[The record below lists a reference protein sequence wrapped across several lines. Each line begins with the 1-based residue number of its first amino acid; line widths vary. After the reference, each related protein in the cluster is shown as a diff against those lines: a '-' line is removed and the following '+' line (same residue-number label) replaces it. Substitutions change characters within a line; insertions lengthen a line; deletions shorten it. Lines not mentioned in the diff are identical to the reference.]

1 MHFRRGRQS
10 VGKWVLA
17 CRGGQRRA
25 LEGLGLGGR
34 GTEAK
39 PGGPNPAETTQG
51 MTQSE
56 QQVQQTGNKLEMQ
69 RARPKALTDWMK
81 CGVWA
86 AS

>member
-1 MHFRRGRQS
+1 M
-10 VGKWVLA
+10 GKRVLA
-17 CRGGQRRA
+17 RCRGQRRA
-25 LEGLGLGGR
+25 LENLGLEGR

-39 PGGPNPAETTQG
+39 PGRSNPEETTQG

-81 CGVWA
+81 CGVWT